1 MIIFVGLICRTI
13 ILMEF
18 FLIWGYLGLFLGA
31 FLAATILPFSS
42 EILVTGMLL
51 AGASPLYVLIT
62 ATTGNWLGS
71 LSTYGI
77 GWLGKWE
84 WIEKWFKVSPEK
96 IEKQRRKI
104 AKFGSLLALLVWL
117 PVVGDVIALALGFY
131 RVNFTK
137 CCVFMLIGK
146 FLRFLIYIILFDKIG
161 GWLGF
166 EI

>member
-1 MIIFVGLICRTI
+1 
-13 ILMEF
+13 MEY
-18 FLIWGYLGLFLGA
+18 FLTWGYLGLFLGS

-62 ATTGNWLGS
+62 ATIGNWLGS

-84 WIEKWFKVSPEK
+84 WIEKWFKVSREK
-96 IEKQRRKI
+96 IEKQQEKI
-104 AKFGSLLALLVWL
+104 AKYGSLLAFLVWV
-117 PVVGDVIALALGFY
+117 PVIGDVFALALGFY
-131 RVNFTK
+131 RVNLIK
-137 CCVFMLIGK
+137 CSIFMFIGK
-146 FLRFLIYIILFDKIG
+146 FLRYFIYLALFKYVG
-161 GWLGF
+161 GWFGF